1 MLEAEKDAADRWRRR
16 CGLEAGCQRRWR
28 SRRRQ
33 RRHARPGSGGRHR
46 WCVWRAARPGRRSEN
61 VSRDPRGARSLS
73 VGRGGV

>member
-46 WCVWRAARPGRRSEN
+46 WRLACRAPRTTTWERQPRSSRSAIVIGGKRRS
-61 VSRDPRGARSLS
+61 
-73 VGRGGV
+73 